1 MHSISSILHCTVNGA
16 LELCKFA
23 IRQHVVSPL
32 CHLALS
38 FAIVTYRMSGRL
50 ILPKKQSYCPWKP
63 NNLKRRDE
71 RLEKEHSEARMIQKT
86 QEANQMIELHLREQR
101 QGLLLLP
108 KPQER
113 HINLFFQQGEEED
126 RLNKISTKDQKQ
138 QVGIA
143 MPVVLGQSELKARGE
158 NRPFYL
164 RTTEEVK
171 ELSSREDIRKD
182 SADPMKDFAKSKNN
196 EDLDD
201 SDEARRHRKKRKS
214 KRRHG
219 DEKRRRKS
227 KSRND
232 PEEPRRRERE
242 ASKRE
247 AALLRDAPDADR
259 KRAYQNQY
267 NPGHKS

>member
-1 MHSISSILHCTVNGA
+1 
-16 LELCKFA
+16 
-23 IRQHVVSPL
+23 
-32 CHLALS
+32 
-38 FAIVTYRMSGRL
+38 MSGRL
-50 ILPKKQSYCPWKP
+50 IKQSYCPWKP

-71 RLEKEHSEARMIQKT
+71 RLEKERSAAQMIQKT
-86 QEANQMIELHLREQR
+86 QESNQMIELHLREQR

-126 RLNKISTKDQKQ
+126 SLNKISTKDQK
-138 QVGIA
+138 VGIA

-171 ELSSREDIRKD
+171 ELSSREDKRKD

-196 EDLDD
+196 EDSDD

-227 KSRND
+227 KSRDD

-267 NPGHKS
+267 NPGQAISRR